1 MGDII
6 IDFLIKGTLACIIGI
21 LITDLD
27 LYKRKKISLLAL
39 IAGTFACIAGIY
51 VSLYIMDLIHGIM
64 AMILCLLIIEVPT
77 ILVYN
82 FISDRLIFQV
92 RNNFR

>member
-1 MGDII
+1 MGEIM

-27 LYKRKKISLLAL
+27 LYKRKKISFLAL
-39 IAGTFACIAGIY
+39 IAGTFTCIAGIY
-51 VSLYIMDLIHGIM
+51 VSLYIMDLLNGLA

-82 FISDRLIFQV
+82 FISDRLIDS
-92 RNNFR
+92 